1 MVVFFFSHF
10 ANAQIIIKGK
20 LIDKETSAPI
30 EEATV
35 YLTSAKDST
44 VISYTISDKNGI
56 FKMETKKITVP
67 FFLKVSGTGYE
78 DHSIKENSCTE
89 NKDFGTLPLLKKE
102 VMFSITYKFKKF
114 GVKLEEEKPEPKE
127 EKK

>member
-1 MVVFFFSHF
+1 MVFFFSHL
-10 ANAQIIIKGK
+10 ANAQTKITIKGK
-20 LIDKETSAPI
+20 LIDKETSKPI

-35 YLTSAKDST
+35 YLTTVKDST
-44 VISYTISDKNGI
+44 VIDYTISDKNEI
-56 FKMETKKITVP
+56 FKIETKKITVP

-114 GVKLEEEKPEPKE
+114 GKKLEEVKE
-127 EKK
+127 DTKT